1 MLKYYLKKLFNI
13 IISLICFVFF
23 FKIFFTEISNL
34 PSINLSFVNYLSLF
48 ISVIFILL
56 VNFLASLNW
65 KIVINEFYIKQSFL
79 KLIYIFFVTNFYKYI
94 PGNIGHYL
102 GRLYF
107 GKKNSLNYSLGVN
120 SIILETVW
128 FAIAAVIIS
137 LFSFNYINEHFFNGL
152 FFNAPLV
159 LILLS
164 SLIIVT
170 ITYYILELIKK
181 IKNLKVNNQHIFFKN
196 ITFRSS
202 ILILIIYIIYFL
214 ILSFI
219 YYFILVSIFTIQ
231 IDFIILFSIISFSWL
246 IGFISPGAPG
256 GLGVREIIV
265 LKLLSPII
273 PISVIGSASILF
285 RVLCI
290 SGDLLSFII
299 GKLIKKMNNF

>member
-1 MLKYYLKKLFNI
+1 MLKYYLKKLFNVV
-13 IISLICFVFF
+13 ISLICFVFF
-23 FKIFFTEISNL
+23 FKIFFSEISNL

-56 VNFLASLNW
+56 VNLLASLNW
-65 KIVINEFYIKQSFL
+65 KIVINQFHIKQSFL

-181 IKNLKVNNQHIFFKN
+181 IKNLRANNQHIIFKN

-265 LKLLSPII
+265 LKLLSPLI

-285 RVLCI
+285 RILCI